1 MEQPG
6 LGEGGVGLVP
16 EQAARIK
23 IRIDLRYDTIRWMRY
38 DTVGSLG
45 SLGS

>member
-6 LGEGGVGLVP
+6 LGEGGVGRVP

-23 IRIDLRYDTIRWMRY
+23 IDLRYDTIRWMRY